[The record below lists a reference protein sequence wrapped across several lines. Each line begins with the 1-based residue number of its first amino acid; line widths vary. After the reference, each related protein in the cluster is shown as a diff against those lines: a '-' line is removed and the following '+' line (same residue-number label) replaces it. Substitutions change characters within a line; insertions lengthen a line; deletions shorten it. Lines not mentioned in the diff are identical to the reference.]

1 MKSPHEEGRAAVD
14 RELLLAALA
23 LLGGGPLLW
32 IAAAL
37 LPLDRTACRAPGTS
51 ELAAWTT
58 LWLPLIPTALLL
70 AALCGWTLREPTEA
84 EALGDWRLLFAV
96 PTAIVW
102 LRAFGRASASA
113 LRGVDGP
120 LLAGTVGLLRP
131 RAVVDPSLALRLDH
145 DAHLAVLLHEE
156 AHARHRDPLRIW
168 LAHLVTDMAWPI
180 PASRERLGRW
190 LEALEIARDD
200 EAVLQG
206 ADPVALADGIVTCA
220 RDAARPRAPIAA
232 MTPRGISLDRRVR
245 RLLDESVV
253 RMPPLRRSPPLQ
265 LVTLSAA
272 TLVAVAAGSAYGEP
286 IVRALVGIG

>member
-1 MKSPHEEGRAAVD
+1 
-14 RELLLAALA
+14 
-23 LLGGGPLLW
+23 
-32 IAAAL
+32 
-37 LPLDRTACRAPGTS
+37 
-51 ELAAWTT
+51 
-58 LWLPLIPTALLL
+58 
-70 AALCGWTLREPTEA
+70 
-84 EALGDWRLLFAV
+84 
-96 PTAIVW
+96 
-102 LRAFGRASASA
+102 
-113 LRGVDGP
+113 
-120 LLAGTVGLLRP
+120 
-131 RAVVDPSLALRLDH
+131 
-145 DAHLAVLLHEE
+145 
-156 AHARHRDPLRIW
+156 
-168 LAHLVTDMAWPI
+168 MAWPV

-200 EAVLQG
+200 EAVLEG

-220 RDAARPRAPIAA
+220 RHAARPRAPIAA